1 MEQIV
6 TFETAGLACQAGFD
20 REVEY
25 CYNERGEFCKLNEP
39 YNVNKV
45 SDRCSAPSQS
55 VLSRWLREVK
65 HISLEVAYN
74 CVGKFWVC
82 TYTCDYQGSRWLSN
96 AEYANDF
103 ESALEAGL
111 LKALKILLT
120 I

>member
-6 TFETAGLACQAGFD
+6 TFEVARLACQAGFD
-20 REVEY
+20 REVRRFYDESGSLQ
-25 CYNERGEFCKLNEP
+25 ELNAP
-39 YNVNKV
+39 RNVNIEANV
-45 SDRCSAPSQS
+45 CNAPTQA
-55 VLSRWLREVK
+55 VLSRWLRETK

-82 TYTCDYQGSRWLSN
+82 TYTCDYTGSRWLSN

-111 LKALKILLT
+111 LKALRILIT